1 MGRVL
6 DIDKLR
12 VEVVFFAVN
21 VVTQVVV
28 SVEFGAFHLLHQF
41 KWIDGAVVRNGV
53 FNDVT
58 TVFET
63 LKHVFKQIIK
73 AILAMRMCLFFK
85 GK

>member
-58 TVFET
+58 TVFEA
-63 LKHVFKQIIK
+63 LKHVLKQIIK
-73 AILAMRMCLFFK
+73 AILAMGMCLFFK